1 MGFGGISIWSL
12 LLILAIVIVVF
23 GAGKLRN
30 LGSDVGGA
38 VKGFKDAVK
47 DGEADSN
54 QEMSASEDEPTTPV
68 DSGTSDPDPDRDA

>member
-12 LLILAIVIVVF
+12 LLILAIVIVIF

-38 VKGFKDAVK
+38 VKGFKDSMK
-47 DGEADSN
+47 EGE
-54 QEMSASEDEPTTPV
+54 
-68 DSGTSDPDPDRDA
+68 RDASNDNDDEQDRGA

>member
-38 VKGFKDAVK
+38 VKGFKNAVN
-47 DGEADSN
+47 DGESDAQQQMN
-54 QEMSASEDEPTTPV
+54 ASEDEPTSPA
-68 DSGTSDPDPDRDA
+68 DPDQDRGA